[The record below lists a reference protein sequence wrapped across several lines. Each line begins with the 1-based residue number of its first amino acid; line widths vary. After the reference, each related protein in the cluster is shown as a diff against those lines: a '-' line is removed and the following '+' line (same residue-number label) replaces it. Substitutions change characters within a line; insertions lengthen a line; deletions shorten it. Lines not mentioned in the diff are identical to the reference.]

1 MLSAHFNS
9 CISLEV
15 TAHSTFGVLMHY
27 KRLLRLPRVL
37 YGDFLRALLG
47 EREQDR
53 LLMGCIV
60 QRILRRGA
68 IKSVV
73 LTALSTLT
81 RYYTSPASR
90 VCARQAIV
98 DRVIMAG
105 YNFYS
110 LPPDDRVEILHAL
123 LVSVVAIS
131 RANDVTD
138 SNGVPIDS
146 RSARSQVVAYEC
158 IGRDY
163 FGSEHYWIGS
173 TGTLLT
179 ITPLPLTSHIR
190 RSAETV
196 LSIGAGV
203 YFDLE
208 GGSFCSPAAVREA
221 LANSSGKT
229 FPVIHPLPLLHQ
241 YSIPICDE
249 NHAFSWLD
257 RDVFATTV
265 DDYVSQEDLERA
277 NRQYDADEEAL
288 RQRQAESERKRV
300 EAARRS
306 SEKVAEQRRRA
317 REARLALM
325 NGLPPPE
332 EVIEPAPKQEALDPP
347 KPSKQKARK
356 TESDSSET
364 AASYNF
370 TTFEPAILGFYQCM
384 RTRRF
389 VETYERLYGS
399 LLHLTGAPLP
409 IMFKLTTDLAS
420 KEVGPTLIQHLEMFL
435 NNHEMPSTLL
445 LKNLQAEHS
454 DRSEFVFHKY
464 IGDPDVIERLNEQL
478 PSLHAR
484 THRPLSVLLAA
495 EPVFEARIPSS
506 SVAEFLTSELHND
519 LQAYIDESGIT
530 ALDLA
535 LEGEHYRVHSVD
547 TIMGSGSCILDAL
560 LNGVEHPNLS
570 TRPLHKLSQ
579 VVRHVRTVSGSTSE
593 ASLVYESDFPDEE
606 TDSEDE
612 EGEEG
617 EEEDEE
623 EEPESRS
630 ESDTS
635 TSEPVTVPPYT
646 RALADAVCSRRL
658 RTFRDLTTILNYL
671 KSLPPEKEKDAA
683 EEIAILLSNGE
694 PEDDHYTFQGS
705 VESDEADYCA
715 LNKKLN
721 GLLDRPVLSFQPVE
735 SLDEGLPTRR
745 RGKLTPEEREM
756 HEQELDELQKKRAE
770 EVASANWTRYVSC
783 VTFQTFT
790 DQKTL
795 DGFLRYFEL
804 ISTHLLLT
812 ELVTFYRKSRK
823 TSYIQRVYTQFRER
837 LLQKAN
843 LVYNVVSH
851 LHNYGRRDICAIRDE
866 FAMADVALQRRFST
880 TQVRRLR
887 QFPYWLRDPSGLPLH
902 DPSLISLWKQM
913 RVSHMRESGYVPV
926 PDEAAIDPK
935 DVEYYGNVVQSF
947 LEEVAPEPQVLEES
961 EKAESSESS
970 RSPEDTESSPSSEYI
985 PVGKGYNPMA
995 AGSTTSS
1002 SSY

>member
-9 CISLEV
+9 CIALEV

-27 KRLLRLPRVL
+27 RQLLRLPRVL

-90 VCARQAIV
+90 VCARQPVV

-110 LPPDDRVEILHAL
+110 IPPDDRVEILHAL

-131 RANDVTD
+131 RANDATD
-138 SNGVPIDS
+138 SNGVPIDN

-179 ITPLPLTSHIR
+179 ITPLPLTSRIR

-196 LSIGAGV
+196 LSIGAGA
-203 YFDLE
+203 YFDPE
-208 GGSFCSPAAVREA
+208 GGFFCSPATVREA
-221 LANSSGKT
+221 LATNSGRT

-241 YSIPICDE
+241 YSIPICNE
-249 NHAFSWLD
+249 NYTFSWLD

-265 DDYVSQEDLERA
+265 DEYVCQEDLERA

-288 RQRQAESERKRV
+288 RRRQAESERKRV

-317 REARLALM
+317 REARLALI

-332 EVIEPAPKQEALDPP
+332 EVTEPAPKQEALDPP
-347 KPSKQKARK
+347 KPSKQKARR

-364 AASYNF
+364 ATSYDF
-370 TTFEPAILGFYQCM
+370 TPFEPAILGFYQCM
-384 RTRRF
+384 RTRKF

-420 KEVGPTLIQHLEMFL
+420 KEVGPTLIQRLGAFL
-435 NNHEMPSTLL
+435 NYEMTSTLL
-445 LKNLQAEHS
+445 LKNLQANHS
-454 DRSEFVFHKY
+454 DRTEFVFHKY

-495 EPVFEARIPSS
+495 EPVFEARIPPH
-506 SVAEFLTSELHND
+506 SVAEFLASELHND
-519 LQAYIDESGIT
+519 LQAYVDESGIT

-535 LEGEHYRVHSVD
+535 LEGEHYRVHPVD

-560 LNGVEHPNLS
+560 LNGTEHPNLS
-570 TRPLHKLSQ
+570 TRPIHRLSQ
-579 VVRHVRTVSGSTSE
+579 VVRNVRTVSGSTSD

-606 TDSEDE
+606 TSSE
-612 EGEEG
+612 G
-617 EEEDEE
+617 EEDEE
-623 EEPESRS
+623 EEEEEEAESRPESEASAS
-630 ESDTS
+630 ELI
-635 TSEPVTVPPYT
+635 TVPPYT
-646 RALADAVCSRRL
+646 RAFADAVCSRRL
-658 RTFRDLTTILNYL
+658 RTFRDLTAILNYL
-671 KSLPPEKEKDAA
+671 KSLPPEKGKDAA
-683 EEIAILLSNGE
+683 DEIAILLANGE
-694 PEDDHYTFQGS
+694 QEDDHYTFQGS
-705 VESDEADYCA
+705 LDSDEAEYRM
-715 LNKKLN
+715 LNEKLN
-721 GLLDRPVLSFQPVE
+721 GLLDRPILSFQPVE
-735 SLDEGLPTRR
+735 SLEDGLPTRR
-745 RGKLTPEEREM
+745 RGKLTPEERVV
-756 HEQELDELQKKRAE
+756 HEQELEVLQKKRAD

-823 TSYIQRVYTQFRER
+823 TSYIQRVYIQFRDR
-837 LLQKAN
+837 LLQKAR
-843 LVYNVVSH
+843 LVYNIVNH
-851 LHNYGRRDICAIRDE
+851 LHNHGRRDICAIRDE
-866 FAMADVALQRRFST
+866 FAMADVALQRRFSG

-913 RVSHMRESGYVPV
+913 RVSHMRESGYVPI

-935 DVEYYGNVVQSF
+935 DVEYYGSVVQNF
-947 LEEVAPEPQVLEES
+947 IEEVAPEPQALEES
-961 EKAESSESS
+961 ERAESSESS
-970 RSPEDTESSPSSEYI
+970 RSPEDTESSPSSEYV
-985 PVGKGYNPMA
+985 PAGKEYNPA
-995 AGSTTSS
+995 TTGSTTSS